1 MNLGTRRLLLHVVA
15 DPAKARPRRMWV
27 MDELSGEEL
36 AVRSGVTAEQLRRL
50 VALGVITPT
59 PQGRFRPSDIQRIR
73 VVDTLSEAGF
83 APEQLSQLI
92 ATGAYD
98 LDWASVVFPEPTAQ
112 LTTTLEE
119 TAAAT
124 GLPEDLAARL
134 FDAWELPRP
143 QPGQA
148 LRADDDE
155 LLHLAVPA
163 LKGFGRDETVLLA
176 AARQLG
182 DRLRG
187 LAESQVRLFH
197 THVEERLAAQGHPDH
212 SWSDDLNQVAASMM
226 ASLDRT
232 LVLLYRRHFEHYVLE
247 VTVLRA
253 EAALERA
260 GLARR
265 RPVRPPSIAF
275 LDLTGYTKLTEE
287 RGDRAAAELAGRLV
301 EIVHEFAHRRGGRP
315 VKLLGDGVMFHFP
328 EPAQAVRCGL
338 ELVDRLPRVGLPW
351 PGSGCTAARW
361 CSRTTT
367 TSAARSMSR
376 PGSPTT
382 PDRERSWS
390 ATRSWLTPTL
400 WRRSAL
406 RPSGRSRS
414 RGSAPRSPSTQLSM
428 VADAGLLV
436 AWQS

>member
-1 MNLGTRRLLLHVVA
+1 
-15 DPAKARPRRMWV
+15 

-36 AVRSGVTAEQLRRL
+36 ADRSGVTAEQLRRL
-50 VALGVITPT
+50 VELGIITPT
-59 PQGRFRPSDIQRIR
+59 PQGGFRPSDIQRIR
-73 VVDTLSEAGF
+73 VVDTLAEAGF
-83 APEQLSQLI
+83 APEQLSELI

-155 LLHLAVPA
+155 LLRLAMPA
-163 LKGFGRDETVLLA
+163 LEGFGRDEAVLLG

-197 THVEERLAAQGHPDH
+197 SHVEERLAARGHPDH
-212 SWSDDLNQVAASMM
+212 SWTDDLNQVAASMM
-226 ASLDRT
+226 ASLERT
-232 LVLLYRRHFEHYVLE
+232 LVLLYRRHFEHYVLD

-265 RPVRPPSIAF
+265 RPVRPPAIAF

-328 EPAQAVRCGL
+328 DPAQGVRCGL
-338 ELVDRLPRVGLPW
+338 ALVDRVPRVGLP
-351 PGSGCTAARW
+351 AARVGLH
-361 CSRTTT
+361 SGPVVFQDGDYFGGTVNI
-367 TSAARSMSR
+367 AARITDYAR
-376 PGSPTT
+376 PGEVLVS
-382 PDRERSWS
+382 D
-390 ATRSWLTPTL
+390 
-400 WRRSAL
+400 
-406 RPSGRSRS
+406 
-414 RGSAPRSPSTQLSM
+414 QV
-428 VADAGLLV
+428 VADADRLEAVRFEPVGPVSLKGLSAPITLYKAV
-436 AWQS
+436 PAD

>member
-1 MNLGTRRLLLHVVA
+1 
-15 DPAKARPRRMWV
+15 

-36 AVRSGVTAEQLRRL
+36 ADRSRVTAEQLRRL
-50 VALGVITPT
+50 VELGIIAST

-73 VVDTLSEAGF
+73 VVDTLAEAGF
-83 APEQLSQLI
+83 APEQLSELI

-98 LDWASVVFPEPTAQ
+98 LDWASVVFPQPTAQ

-124 GLPEDLAARL
+124 GLPEELAARL

-143 QPGQA
+143 QPGQP

-163 LKGFGRDETVLLA
+163 LEGFGHDETALLA

-197 THVEERLAAQGHPDH
+197 AHVEEQLAAQGHPDH
-212 SWSDDLNQVAASMM
+212 SWTDDLNHVAASMM
-226 ASLDRT
+226 ASLERT
-232 LVLLYRRHFEHYVLE
+232 LVLLYRRHFEHYVLD

-265 RPVRPPSIAF
+265 RPVRPPAIAF

-287 RGDRAAAELAGRLV
+287 RGDTAAAELAGRLV

-328 EPAQAVRCGL
+328 APAQGVRCGL
-338 ELVDRLPRVGLPW
+338 ELVDRIPKVGLPQARVGLH
-351 PGSGCTAARW
+351 SGPVVFQDGDYFGRTVNTAARI
-361 CSRTTT
+361 TDY
-367 TSAARSMSR
+367 AR
-376 PGSPTT
+376 PGEVLVS
-382 PDRERSWS
+382 D
-390 ATRSWLTPTL
+390 
-400 WRRSAL
+400 
-406 RPSGRSRS
+406 
-414 RGSAPRSPSTQLSM
+414 QV
-428 VADAGLLV
+428 VADADPLEGVRFAPVGPVSLKGLSAPITLYTAV
-436 AWQS
+436 HAR

>member
-1 MNLGTRRLLLHVVA
+1 MR
-15 DPAKARPRRMWV
+15 V

-36 AVRSGVTAEQLRRL
+36 ADRSGVTAEQLRRL
-50 VALGVITPT
+50 VELGIIAST

-73 VVDTLSEAGF
+73 VVDTLAEAGF
-83 APEQLSQLI
+83 APEQLSELI

-98 LDWASVVFPEPTAQ
+98 LDWASVVFPQPTAQ

-124 GLPEDLAARL
+124 GLPEELAARL

-155 LLHLAVPA
+155 LLQLAGPA
-163 LKGFGRDETVLLA
+163 LEGFGNDETALLG

-197 THVEERLAAQGHPDH
+197 THVEEQLGAQGHLDH
-212 SWSDDLNQVAASMM
+212 SWTDDLNQVAASMM
-226 ASLDRT
+226 ASLERT
-232 LVLLYRRHFEHYVLE
+232 LLLLYRRHFEHYVLD

-265 RPVRPPSIAF
+265 RPVRPPAIAF

-301 EIVHEFAHRRGGRP
+301 EIVHEFAHCCGGRP
-315 VKLLGDGVMFHFP
+315 VKQLGDGVMFHFP
-328 EPAQAVRCGL
+328 APAQGVRCGL
-338 ELVDRLPRVGLPW
+338 ELVDRIPKVGLPQARVGLH
-351 PGSGCTAARW
+351 SGPVVFQDGDYFGRTVNIAARI
-361 CSRTTT
+361 TDY
-367 TSAARSMSR
+367 AR
-376 PGSPTT
+376 PGEVLVS
-382 PDRERSWS
+382 D
-390 ATRSWLTPTL
+390 
-400 WRRSAL
+400 
-406 RPSGRSRS
+406 
-414 RGSAPRSPSTQLSM
+414 QV
-428 VADAGLLV
+428 VADADPLEGVRFAPVGPVSLKGLSAPITLYTAV
-436 AWQS
+436 HAR

>member
-1 MNLGTRRLLLHVVA
+1 
-15 DPAKARPRRMWV
+15 

-36 AVRSGVTAEQLRRL
+36 AVRSGVTAERLERL
-50 VALGVITPT
+50 VELGIITPT
-59 PQGRFRPSDIQRIR
+59 PRGRFRPSDIQRIR
-73 VVDTLSEAGF
+73 VVDTLAEAGF
-83 APEQLSQLI
+83 ASEQLSELI

-124 GLPEDLAARL
+124 GLPEELAARL

-143 QPGQA
+143 QPGQP

-155 LLHLAVPA
+155 LLHLAMPA
-163 LKGFGRDETVLLA
+163 LEGFGGEETALLG

-197 THVEERLAAQGHPDH
+197 THVEERLAADGHPDH
-212 SWSDDLNQVAASMM
+212 AWSDDLNQVAASMM
-226 ASLDRT
+226 AGLERT
-232 LVLLYRRHFEHYVLE
+232 LVLLYRRHFEHYVLD

-265 RPVRPPSIAF
+265 RPVRPPAIAF

-287 RGDRAAAELAGRLV
+287 RGDTAAAELAGRLV

-328 EPAQAVRCGL
+328 DPAQAVRCGL
-338 ELVDRLPRVGLPW
+338 ELVDRLPRAGLPAARVGLH
-351 PGSGCTAARW
+351 SGPVVFQDGDYFGRTVNIAARI
-361 CSRTTT
+361 TDY
-367 TSAARSMSR
+367 AR
-376 PGSPTT
+376 PGEVLVS
-382 PDRERSWS
+382 D
-390 ATRSWLTPTL
+390 
-400 WRRSAL
+400 
-406 RPSGRSRS
+406 
-414 RGSAPRSPSTQLSM
+414 QV
-428 VADAGLLV
+428 VADADRIGPVRFGPVGPVSLKGLSAPITLYTAV
-436 AWQS
+436 SAD